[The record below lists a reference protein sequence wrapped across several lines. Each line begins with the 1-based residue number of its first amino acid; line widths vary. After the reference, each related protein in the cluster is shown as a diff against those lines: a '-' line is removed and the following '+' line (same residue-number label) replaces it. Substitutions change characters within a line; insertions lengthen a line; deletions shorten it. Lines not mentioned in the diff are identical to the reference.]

1 MEYITAE
8 DFRSYLEVQVS
19 GKYNM
24 FSSEAIYETGLDRE
38 TYMNIQKNYKK
49 LIEKYKDNEKCID
62 LLERLGY

>member
-8 DFRSYLEVQVS
+8 DFRNYLEVQLS

-24 FSSEAIYETGLDRE
+24 FSLDAIYETGLDRE
-38 TYMNIQKNYKK
+38 TYTNIQKNYKK
-49 LIEKYKDNEKCID
+49 LIEKYKDNEECID